1 MTTCKNS
8 SPTCGKPHLLLA
20 RGTHYEVDKRNA
32 GKVMATRKLQQW
44 SGFQAAMALPRKHCW
59 CAVWKSCNFLLN
71 KFCLWCSR
79 LGKFITSSIISIT
92 PLNFKS
98 SGCAARGSCRRWKT
112 KADSLLPFQS
122 LLSINVLTK
131 IGPLQIGGWRESK
144 QRETGDSLVD
154 WFLIY
159 FWVEKSP
166 LQKRLCYF

>member
-1 MTTCKNS
+1 MQESC
-8 SPTCGKPHLLLA
+8 
-20 RGTHYEVDKRNA
+20 EVYH
-32 GKVMATRKLQQW
+32 
-44 SGFQAAMALPRKHCW
+44 FF
-59 CAVWKSCNFLLN
+59 FLRHP
-71 KFCLWCSR
+71 F
-79 LGKFITSSIISIT
+79 TSSIISIT

-131 IGPLQIGGWRESK
+131 IGPLQIDGWRESK

-159 FWVEKSP
+159 FWVEKKQASKPIMLFLSYFSYFASRSNTTFESENGLGESHVAQMRDNKLALLIKGYMAPSP
-166 LQKRLCYF
+166 K